1 MSELS
6 MIFDEDKKYY
16 EKSLSIIRKDLQKFL
31 LMFENIESI

>member
-16 EKSLSIIRKDLQKFL
+16 EKSLSIIIINL
-31 LMFENIESI
+31 